1 MRKPSNGGVRLNKQ
15 RYLAELRRLLV
26 FMTEEDREEAVR
38 RYGAMFDDA
47 GPEGEASLVEKL
59 GSPTKAAIGL
69 SRGYE
74 PGKINVAAPV
84 VTPKRPEKKTS
95 LGEDGLPEFHL
106 PGMED
111 DGEEED
117 AIALA
122 EEPSEAGLPR
132 RVAMPRTVVA
142 REEPWREPSVPA
154 KAVTRIERTMS
165 LWLGIPLFILVFV
178 ALGLPVAAVFLA
190 VMIVLLAP
198 GCALLFAA
206 WLVFVGGL
214 WSTAYMSDAILL
226 FGAALIVAAAGLL
239 VLWCG
244 VWLDVKL
251 ATVYGKGLG
260 WIAGE
265 LLGRKVTVDE

>member
-1 MRKPSNGGVRLNKQ
+1 MNKQ

-26 FMTEEDREEAVR
+26 FMTEEDREEAIR

-47 GPEGEASLVEKL
+47 GPGGEAALVERL

-74 PGKINVAAPV
+74 PGVINVEAPV
-84 VTPKRPEKKTS
+84 TLPVRPEKKAPAGK
-95 LGEDGLPEFHL
+95 GESEPWDDLPAFRL

-111 DGEEED
+111 DEEEEPE
-117 AIALA
+117 AAALA

-132 RVAMPRTVVA
+132 RVAMPKTVVA
-142 REEPWREPSVPA
+142 RDEPWREPAVPTRT
-154 KAVTRIERTMS
+154 VTKVERTMS
-165 LWLGIPLFILVFV
+165 LWLGVPLFILVFV
-178 ALGLPVAAVFLA
+178 ALGLPVAAVLLA
-190 VMIVLLAP
+190 LTAVLLAP

-226 FGAALIVAAAGLL
+226 FGAALLTAAAGLL

-244 VWLDVKL
+244 FWLTVKL
-251 ATVYGKGLG
+251 WTLYGRGLG